1 MAGGQ
6 IGNSLN
12 YRLLFNC
19 ICFIGFENVN
29 LLGRIKI
36 VQGIG
41 TQVYVCYT
49 DECMGGGVVG
59 EAC

>member
-49 DECMGGGVVG
+49 DECMGG
-59 EAC
+59 E